1 MGERGFVGKER
12 DERGKDG
19 SAGRKEETER
29 NGRDK
34 TEQEEVDARGKRCG
48 GMRGGEVGQ
57 E

>member
-19 SAGRKEETER
+19 SAGRKKETER
-29 NGRDK
+29 RGRDEK
-34 TEQEEVDARGKRCG
+34 KREEVDARGKRCG
-48 GMRGGEVGQ
+48 GMWGGEFGQ